1 MDKEVDEEM
10 ITRRPSVYRY
20 WDQLVEH
27 IGTPSIIF
35 DGELVYPRQLEI
47 HLPNDKKA
55 PCNFNC
61 YYCAGF
67 SFQKDLGNFEMDA
80 LELLRKLDGKIPYVI
95 YGGSYTEPIMNP
107 YFMAFLHMTKRT
119 GCHFGIH
126 TNGSVLKRLEEC
138 QGWLTELCRIAED
151 KTDYLSV
158 SLDAGSTESHCKT
171 KNITHDWFSEILEGL
186 KYATELRD
194 KYGKPAVRLCY
205 LMNQFNSS
213 QEEVDSIVEFAKEIK
228 VDSLRFSIPFAH
240 YGQDFDAVRT
250 YKWNV
255 EQKFKHP
262 YYKKVEKHLSRSQD
276 EYPFVFWMSPD
287 LQDVDLFDFT
297 QCAYGYYQIC
307 IGADGYVYRCTT
319 VSTPTFKGHRLGKLT
334 DSLDDF
340 NRMIIEDQDPK
351 FDADFCFSQGARCNR
366 MGLEINRA
374 WRESI

>member
-1 MDKEVDEEM
+1 M
-10 ITRRPSVYRY
+10 RPAVYRY
-20 WDQLVEH
+20 WDQL
-27 IGTPSIIF
+27 IDYLGGSSRIF
-35 DGELVYPRQLEI
+35 SGELIYPRQLEI
-47 HLPNDKKA
+47 HLPNDKKV

-61 YYCAGF
+61 YYCAGLK
-67 SFQKDLGNFEMDA
+67 FQKDLGDFEMDA

-107 YFMAFLHMTKRT
+107 YFMTFLHMTKRT

-126 TNGSVLKRLEEC
+126 TNGSMLKRLEES

-186 KYATELRD
+186 RCATELRD
-194 KYGKPAVRLCY
+194 KHNKPAVRLCY

-228 VDSLRFSIPFAH
+228 VDSLRFSIPFAY
-240 YGQDFDAVRT
+240 YGQDFDVVRT
-250 YKWNV
+250 YKWSV
-255 EQKFKHP
+255 EQKLKHP
-262 YYKKVEKHLSRSQD
+262 YYERVEKHLSKSLD

-287 LQDVDLFDFT
+287 LQDVDLFDFKE
-297 QCAYGYYQIC
+297 CAYGYYQIC
-307 IGADGYVYRCTT
+307 MGADGYVYRCTT
-319 VSTPTFKGHRLGKLT
+319 VSTPTFRGHRLGKLT

-340 NRMIIEDQDPK
+340 NRMIIENQDPK
-351 FDADFCFSQGARCNR
+351 FDANFCFNQGARCNR

-374 WRESI
+374 WREQK